1 VKPLN
6 ALAAKGEVVEE
17 WVDLHFF
24 RPLGFRLAN
33 ALGPKRVSPD
43 QVTMASLVIG
53 LIAGH
58 LMFYSNPTLNTVGVM
73 LFVLSDVLDSAD
85 GQLARMRGS
94 STRFGRIFDGVADNL
109 RFINLY
115 LHLLARLALAG
126 SGWEALALA
135 AFAGASHSFQSA
147 AVDFMRQAYLYL
159 GVGRGSELDLP
170 ETIDGAR
177 PRSLAQRIGAALYRD
192 YVRRQAWLFPRT
204 AELVRA
210 AGGAIAE
217 PFRNDYRSRT
227 TRHVVRCAWIGQNMR
242 FVLLALT
249 AIPGWPAGFFWLT
262 VGPLNLILLGL
273 VVGQERAAQAMLHV
287 VAAPARPH
295 ARTA

>member
-126 SGWEALALA
+126 SGWKRWRWQLSRGQAIRFRAPRWISCVRRICIWES
-135 AFAGASHSFQSA
+135 AGAASLICLKPS
-147 AVDFMRQAYLYL
+147 ME
-159 GVGRGSELDLP
+159 RGPAPWRSESVPRSTGTMCAGKPGSSL
-170 ETIDGAR
+170 AR
-177 PRSLAQRIGAALYRD
+177 PSWSEPPAAPSRSRSGTIIGA
-192 YVRRQAWLFPRT
+192 
-204 AELVRA
+204 
-210 AGGAIAE
+210 
-217 PFRNDYRSRT
+217 
-227 TRHVVRCAWIGQNMR
+227 
-242 FVLLALT
+242 
-249 AIPGWPAGFFWLT
+249 
-262 VGPLNLILLGL
+262 GPLGTSY
-273 VVGQERAAQAMLHV
+273 
-287 VAAPARPH
+287 AAPGSV
-295 ARTA
+295 RTCASCFWR